1 MPYYRKNMTIFL
13 MYSQGD
19 VDVGVLQGDVLEPA
33 LSEKNQFRNWY
44 ILQESLENFIAYEF
58 IWDWLDSFFSQ
69 ILTGYWISGFFLPD
83 IRLDRIPD
91 FTTIRPDSSFDFLSI
106 FPDDF
111 FLSEIKNTI
120 RRDTGYPAGYRI
132 SGWKPD
138 IRFSKHQLFGR
149 IQIVKNHNPA
159 QP

>member
-1 MPYYRKNMTIFL
+1 
-13 MYSQGD
+13 MYSKGMSTLASSR
-19 VDVGVLQGDVLEPA
+19 VMFSNLLLVKRIN
-33 LSEKNQFRNWY
+33 SEIDIYCKKV
-44 ILQESLENFIAYEF
+44 IAYEF

-69 ILTGYWISGFFLPD
+69 ILTGYRISGFFLPD

-91 FTTIRPDSSFDFLSI
+91 FNTIRSDSFFDFLSI